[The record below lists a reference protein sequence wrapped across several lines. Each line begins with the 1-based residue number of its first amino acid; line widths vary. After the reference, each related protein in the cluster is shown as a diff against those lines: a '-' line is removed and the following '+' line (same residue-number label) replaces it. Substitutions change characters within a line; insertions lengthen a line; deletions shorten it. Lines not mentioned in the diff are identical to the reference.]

1 MKRFYK
7 ISGNAESKPMR
18 LLASVVLAFVVMLFI
33 NGFIGGMGGF
43 PAFLAFLL
51 VFYLLRTVTSA
62 GNRITHQLA
71 MSSRREVRYLLVD
84 YAVSYLFLWG
94 ICRILSALSRVTGWG
109 NINGFSVLGYVKE
122 MLEVPMLEK
131 WADIF
136 AGIVMFAFVL
146 SLFPLLVIRE
156 WPQWILYALL
166 DAAGF
171 ALFCLGVN
179 SLCSLTMEHGKRA
192 RATCLIDHLLL
203 CQKLKPWQEVFSCI
217 LVLLFT
223 VAIAVFVYCYS
234 AKVYG
239 PKPGRMDAQTVQQ
252 LTKKERTQ
260 KQKIQSL
267 VFLLCGILAV
277 CVVIGFVLFMP
288 GDYTEGYTKVAQFLT
303 GDRILGPMEYGGT
316 VYIPVNEEVDLS
328 ETGKAQGYLAGRDEN
343 CNSRFYQMAVANLL
357 YTDSSGRTKLVQM
370 KGEDEGIYA
379 PVEELEKNDA
389 WEKDTVFLI
398 WDEDWLSES
407 VYSHEP
413 TGYTTCNVDFINGL
427 MMQFP
432 EVTYRAQDFED
443 YDAYFTIR
451 AYPDMEQVLED
462 EQTPGDWVGCILVK
476 DNKFYFGSYE
486 NQITGISLQQLRT
499 VLGGN

>member
-1 MKRFYK
+1 
-7 ISGNAESKPMR
+7 MR

-33 NGFIGGMGGF
+33 NGFIGGVGGF

-71 MSSRREVRYLLVD
+71 MSSRREVGYLLVD
-84 YAVSYLFLWG
+84 FAVSYLLLWG
-94 ICRILSALSRVTGWG
+94 LCLILSALSRVTGWG
-109 NINGFSVLGYVKE
+109 NINGFSALEYVKG
-122 MLEVPMLEK
+122 LFSSPMLEK
-131 WADIF
+131 WAYIF
-136 AGIVMFAFVL
+136 AGIVMLAFVL

-156 WPQWILYALL
+156 WQQWILYALL

-179 SLCSLTMEHGKRA
+179 SLCSLSAEHSKRI

-203 CQKLKPWQEVFSCI
+203 CRTLKTWQEVLSCI
-217 LVLLFT
+217 LILLFT
-223 VAIAVFVYCYS
+223 VAIAVFVYWYS
-234 AKVYG
+234 AKLYG
-239 PKPGRMDAQTVQQ
+239 PKPGRMDEQAVQQ
-252 LTKKERTQ
+252 LTKKERTG

-267 VFLLCGILAV
+267 VFLIGGGLAV
-277 CVVIGFVLFMP
+277 CVVAGFVLFMP
-288 GDYTEGYTKVAQFLT
+288 GDSQEGYTKGAQFLT
-303 GDRILGPMEYGGT
+303 KDHVLGPMEYGGNI
-316 VYIPVNEEVDLS
+316 YIPVDEEADLV
-328 ETGKAQGYLAGRDEN
+328 ETGKAQGYLAGKDEN
-343 CNSRFYQMAVANLL
+343 CNSRFYRMAVANLL
-357 YTDSSGRTKLVQM
+357 YTDGSGQTKLVQM
-370 KGEDEGIYA
+370 EGEEEGVYA
-379 PVEELEKNDA
+379 PVEVLEKNDA
-389 WEKDTVFLI
+389 WEEDTVFLI

-407 VYSHEP
+407 TYSHMP
-413 TGYTTCNVDFINGL
+413 TGYTTCNADFINGL

-451 AYPDMEQVLED
+451 AYPDMTQVLED
-462 EQTPGDWVGCILVK
+462 EQKPGDWVGCILVK
-476 DNKFYFGSYE
+476 DNKFYFGSYD